1 MTLPFENDTRTI
13 IHGLAKADLKTHKL
27 KTFLTATIIVLATCL
42 MATIFSVLVNDALDQ
57 ANQAPYHAMYR
68 AVNEDTKTTLQS
80 DKDFEAVGIYKSFGN
95 QVDRDGRTDLAYMD
109 EQALA
114 FMGFRLVDGVIP
126 DSENE
131 VLVSETYLKNRALSV
146 GDTFRFAYVDSLTN
160 EEREEEFTVC
170 GTIQNKEQER
180 GEQFY
185 VVTSNSFQMKYAQ
198 QYSQI
203 TSDFSTETAATVDV
217 LVLLNSDYSST
228 GSDTQKDFLK
238 SKGESAGI
246 PSFDVI
252 INESY
257 IDGVYFDGTVI
268 AAVIFFSWRLFV
280 AFFLMFASSFVIY
293 SIFYIS
299 IVNSMPMYAQLIS
312 LGTTQKQLRRFLNTQ
327 GNMLAVRFIPLGALI
342 SILLIVLISGVQWL
356 LYDALITLFAIL
368 LIYVVI
374 KFALRKPAKL
384 LANASPIEAMKFR
397 DGETAGSHK
406 ALKQITPDSLAKS
419 NLHTNRKKN
428 RMSIISLSISGTLM
442 IALAIFV
449 SSINLPA
456 MIRQS
461 YPMDEDF
468 QIGIQMDN
476 FYERFPTIIQ
486 NNPLSD
492 ELMGQITDIP
502 GVQKIILD
510 ECVIGRLVESA
521 VNYTSLEDNLELL
534 NSLSPE
540 LIANV
545 SEIVSGT
552 VSYDDLGTN
561 EIVINKYRTDRS
573 ELNYGDLQV
582 GDSLTFRFE
591 VGGQTIEE
599 TFTVAGIAYFPST
612 GLFYCTQE
620 AIEQISPYNNTTHI
634 SIFCDKN
641 YTESVKDRL
650 ASLISGN
657 PNLRLK
663 VYSEEYSMIAGF
675 INVTMSSLYAISAF
689 VVIFGLLN
697 MINML
702 INSAIIRKRE
712 FALLQAVGMTN
723 RQLRKMLYREG
734 MSVSIKSALLAAAFG
749 ITIGGLLCY
758 LANKVMALKF
768 VIFAIDPLPV
778 LLFAAV
784 LIGLQILVSYCI
796 CRSIEKTSLIENL
809 RAE

>member
-1 MTLPFENDTRTI
+1 MTLPFENDTRRI

-27 KTFLTATIIVLATCL
+27 KTFLTAIIIILATCL

-268 AAVIFFSWRLFV
+268 AAVIFFTI
-280 AFFLMFASSFVIY
+280 FLMFASSFVIY

-419 NLHTNRKKN
+419 NLYTNRKKN

-449 SSINLPA
+449 SAINLPA

-510 ECVIGRLVESA
+510 ECVMGRLVESA

-749 ITIGGLLCY
+749 ITIGGLLCF

>member
-1 MTLPFENDTRTI
+1 MTLPFENDTRRI

-27 KTFLTATIIVLATCL
+27 KTFLTAIIIILATCL

-268 AAVIFFSWRLFV
+268 AAVIFFTI
-280 AFFLMFASSFVIY
+280 FLMFASSFVIY

-442 IALAIFV
+442 IALAILV

-486 NNPLSD
+486 NNPLSG

-502 GVQKIILD
+502 GVQKIVLD

-521 VNYTSLEDNLELL
+521 VNYTSPEDNLELL

-545 SEIVSGT
+545 SEIASGT

-591 VGGQTIEE
+591 VGGQIIEE

-641 YTESVKDRL
+641 YTEPVKDRL

-675 INVTMSSLYAISAF
+675 INVTMSSLYAVSAF

-768 VIFAIDPLPV
+768 VIFAIVPLPV

>member
-1 MTLPFENDTRTI
+1 
-13 IHGLAKADLKTHKL
+13 
-27 KTFLTATIIVLATCL
+27 
-42 MATIFSVLVNDALDQ
+42 
-57 ANQAPYHAMYR
+57 
-68 AVNEDTKTTLQS
+68 
-80 DKDFEAVGIYKSFGN
+80 
-95 QVDRDGRTDLAYMD
+95 MD
-109 EQALA
+109 EQTLA
-114 FMGFRLVDGVIP
+114 FMGFQLVEGVIP
-126 DSENE
+126 DNENE

-146 GDTFRFAYVDSLTN
+146 GDTFLFAYVDSLSN
-160 EEREEEFTVC
+160 QEREEEFTVC

-185 VVTSNSFQMKYAQ
+185 VVTSDRFRMKYAQ

-203 TSDFSTETAATVDV
+203 TSDFSTETATTVDI

-268 AAVIFFSWRLFV
+268 AAVIFFTI
-280 AFFLMFASSFVIY
+280 FLMFASSFVIY

-356 LYDALITLFAIL
+356 LYDAIITLFAIL

-406 ALKQITPDSLAKS
+406 ELKQITPDSLAKS

-442 IALAIFV
+442 IALAILV

-456 MIRQS
+456 MIQQS

-476 FYERFPTIIQ
+476 FYERFPTVIQ

-492 ELMGQITDIP
+492 DLEAQISKIP
-502 GVQKIILD
+502 GVEKIIRD
-510 ECVIGRLVESA
+510 ECIVGHLVGSK
-521 VNYTSLEDNLELL
+521 VRYDMSEDNMETV

-620 AIEQISPYNNTTHI
+620 AMEQISPYNNTTHI

-641 YTESVKDRL
+641 DTEPVKDRL

>member
-1 MTLPFENDTRTI
+1 MTLPFENDTRRI

-27 KTFLTATIIVLATCL
+27 KTFLTAIIIILATCL

-109 EQALA
+109 EQTLA

-268 AAVIFFSWRLFV
+268 AAVIFFTI
-280 AFFLMFASSFVIY
+280 FLMFASSFVIY

-486 NNPLSD
+486 NNPLSG

-502 GVQKIILD
+502 GVQKIVLD

-521 VNYTSLEDNLELL
+521 VNYTSPEDNLELL

-545 SEIVSGT
+545 SEIASGT

>member
-1 MTLPFENDTRTI
+1 M
-13 IHGLAKADLKTHKL
+13 
-27 KTFLTATIIVLATCL
+27 
-42 MATIFSVLVNDALDQ
+42 
-57 ANQAPYHAMYR
+57 
-68 AVNEDTKTTLQS
+68 
-80 DKDFEAVGIYKSFGN
+80 
-95 QVDRDGRTDLAYMD
+95 
-109 EQALA
+109 
-114 FMGFRLVDGVIP
+114 
-126 DSENE
+126 
-131 VLVSETYLKNRALSV
+131 

-268 AAVIFFSWRLFV
+268 AAVIFFTI
-280 AFFLMFASSFVIY
+280 FLMFASSFVIY

-419 NLHTNRKKN
+419 NLYTNRKKN

-476 FYERFPTIIQ
+476 FYERFPTILQ

-510 ECVIGRLVESA
+510 ECVMGRLVESA

-749 ITIGGLLCY
+749 ITIGGLRCY

>member
-1 MTLPFENDTRTI
+1 MTLPFENDTRRI

-114 FMGFRLVDGVIP
+114 FMGFRLVDGVIL

-268 AAVIFFSWRLFV
+268 AAVIFFTI
-280 AFFLMFASSFVIY
+280 FLMFASSFVIY

>member
-1 MTLPFENDTRTI
+1 MTLPFENDTRRI

-27 KTFLTATIIVLATCL
+27 KTFLTAIIIVLATCL

-268 AAVIFFSWRLFV
+268 AAVIFFTI
-280 AFFLMFASSFVIY
+280 FLMFASSFVIY

-419 NLHTNRKKN
+419 NLYTNRKKN

-510 ECVIGRLVESA
+510 ECVMGRLVESA

>member
-1 MTLPFENDTRTI
+1 M
-13 IHGLAKADLKTHKL
+13 
-27 KTFLTATIIVLATCL
+27 
-42 MATIFSVLVNDALDQ
+42 
-57 ANQAPYHAMYR
+57 
-68 AVNEDTKTTLQS
+68 
-80 DKDFEAVGIYKSFGN
+80 
-95 QVDRDGRTDLAYMD
+95 
-109 EQALA
+109 
-114 FMGFRLVDGVIP
+114 
-126 DSENE
+126 
-131 VLVSETYLKNRALSV
+131 
-146 GDTFRFAYVDSLTN
+146 
-160 EEREEEFTVC
+160 
-170 GTIQNKEQER
+170 
-180 GEQFY
+180 
-185 VVTSNSFQMKYAQ
+185 
-198 QYSQI
+198 
-203 TSDFSTETAATVDV
+203 
-217 LVLLNSDYSST
+217 
-228 GSDTQKDFLK
+228 K

-268 AAVIFFSWRLFV
+268 AAVIFFTI
-280 AFFLMFASSFVIY
+280 FLMFASSFVIY

-327 GNMLAVRFIPLGALI
+327 GNMLAVRFIPLRALI

-419 NLHTNRKKN
+419 NLYTNRKKN

-510 ECVIGRLVESA
+510 ECVMGRLVESA

>member
-1 MTLPFENDTRTI
+1 MTLPFENDTRRI

-27 KTFLTATIIVLATCL
+27 KTFLTAIIIILATCL
-42 MATIFSVLVNDALDQ
+42 MATIFSVLVNDALSQ

-68 AVNEDTKTTLQS
+68 AVNEDTKTSFQS

-268 AAVIFFSWRLFV
+268 AAVIFFTI
-280 AFFLMFASSFVIY
+280 FLMFASSFVIY

-419 NLHTNRKKN
+419 NLYTNRKKN

-510 ECVIGRLVESA
+510 ECVMGRLVESA

>member
-1 MTLPFENDTRTI
+1 MTLPFENDTRRI

-27 KTFLTATIIVLATCL
+27 KTFLTAIIIILATCL
-42 MATIFSVLVNDALDQ
+42 MATIFSVLVNDALSQ

-68 AVNEDTKTTLQS
+68 AVNEDTKTSFQS

-109 EQALA
+109 EQTLA
-114 FMGFRLVDGVIP
+114 FMGFQLVDGVIP
-126 DSENE
+126 DNENE

-146 GDTFRFAYVDSLTN
+146 GDTFLFAYVDSLSN
-160 EEREEEFTVC
+160 QEREEEFTVC

-185 VVTSNSFQMKYAQ
+185 VVTSDRFRMKYAQ

-203 TSDFSTETAATVDV
+203 TSDFSTETATTVDI

-268 AAVIFFSWRLFV
+268 AAVIFFTI
-280 AFFLMFASSFVIY
+280 FLMFASSFVIY

-356 LYDALITLFAIL
+356 LYDAIITLFAIL

-406 ALKQITPDSLAKS
+406 ELKQITPDSLAKS

-442 IALAIFV
+442 IALAILV

-456 MIRQS
+456 MIQQS

-476 FYERFPTIIQ
+476 FYERFPTVIQ

-492 ELMGQITDIP
+492 DLEAQISKIP
-502 GVQKIILD
+502 GVEKIIRD
-510 ECVIGRLVESA
+510 ECIVGHLVGSK
-521 VNYTSLEDNLELL
+521 VRYDMSEDNMETV

-641 YTESVKDRL
+641 DTEPVKDRL

>member
-1 MTLPFENDTRTI
+1 MTLPFENDTSKV

-27 KTFLTATIIVLATCL
+27 KTFLTAIIIILATCL
-42 MATIFSVLVNDALDQ
+42 MATIFSVLVNDALSQ

-68 AVNEDTKTTLQS
+68 AVNEDTKTIFQS

-95 QVDRDGRTDLAYMD
+95 QVDSDGRTDLAYMD
-109 EQALA
+109 EQALT
-114 FMGFRLVDGVIP
+114 FMGFQLVDGVIP

-146 GDTFRFAYVDSLTN
+146 GDTFLFAYVDSLTN
-160 EEREEEFTVC
+160 EKREEEFTVC

-268 AAVIFFSWRLFV
+268 AAVIFFTI
-280 AFFLMFASSFVIY
+280 FLMFASSFVIY

-419 NLHTNRKKN
+419 NLYTNRKKN

-510 ECVIGRLVESA
+510 ECVMGRLVESA

>member
-1 MTLPFENDTRTI
+1 MTLPFENDTRRI

-27 KTFLTATIIVLATCL
+27 KTFLTAIIIILATCL

-268 AAVIFFSWRLFV
+268 AAVIFFTI
-280 AFFLMFASSFVIY
+280 FLMFASSFVIY

-442 IALAIFV
+442 IALAILV

-510 ECVIGRLVESA
+510 ECVMGRLVESV

>member
-1 MTLPFENDTRTI
+1 MTLPFENDTRRI

-27 KTFLTATIIVLATCL
+27 KTFLIAIIIVLATCL

-57 ANQAPYHAMYR
+57 ANQAPYHAMYQ

-109 EQALA
+109 EQTLD
-114 FMGFRLVDGVIP
+114 FMRFRLVDGVIP

-185 VVTSNSFQMKYAQ
+185 VVTSDRFRMKYAQ

-203 TSDFSTETAATVDV
+203 TSDFSAETAATVDV
-217 LVLLNSDYSST
+217 LVLLNSDYSSI

-268 AAVIFFSWRLFV
+268 AAVIFFTI
-280 AFFLMFASSFVIY
+280 FLMFASSFVIY

-397 DGETAGSHK
+397 DGETAGFHK

-419 NLHTNRKKN
+419 NLHINRKKN

-442 IALAIFV
+442 IALAILV

-510 ECVIGRLVESA
+510 ECVMGRLVESA
-521 VNYTSLEDNLELL
+521 VNYTLPEDNLELL

-620 AIEQISPYNNTTHI
+620 AIKQISPYNNTTHI

-657 PNLRLK
+657 PNLRIK

-702 INSAIIRKRE
+702 INSAIIHKRE

-768 VIFAIDPLPV
+768 VIFSIDPLPV

>member
-1 MTLPFENDTRTI
+1 VEDMTLPFENDTRRI

-268 AAVIFFSWRLFV
+268 AAVIFFTI
-280 AFFLMFASSFVIY
+280 FLMFASSFVIY

-419 NLHTNRKKN
+419 NLYTNRKKN

-510 ECVIGRLVESA
+510 ECVMGRLVESA

>member
-1 MTLPFENDTRTI
+1 MTLPFENDTRRI

-27 KTFLTATIIVLATCL
+27 KTFLTAIIIILATCL

-109 EQALA
+109 EQTLA

-185 VVTSNSFQMKYAQ
+185 VVTSNSFRMKYAQ

-203 TSDFSTETAATVDV
+203 TSDFSTETPATVDV

-268 AAVIFFSWRLFV
+268 AAVIFFTI
-280 AFFLMFASSFVIY
+280 FLMFASSFVIY

-442 IALAIFV
+442 IALAILV

-486 NNPLSD
+486 NNPLSG

-502 GVQKIILD
+502 GVQKIVLD

-521 VNYTSLEDNLELL
+521 VNYTSPEDNLELL

-545 SEIVSGT
+545 SEIASGT

-591 VGGQTIEE
+591 VGGQIIEE

-641 YTESVKDRL
+641 YTEPVKDRL

-675 INVTMSSLYAISAF
+675 INVTMSSLYAVSAF

>member
-1 MTLPFENDTRTI
+1 MTLPFENDTSKV

-27 KTFLTATIIVLATCL
+27 KTFLTAIIIILATCL
-42 MATIFSVLVNDALDQ
+42 MATIFSVLVNDALSQ

-68 AVNEDTKTTLQS
+68 AVNEDTKTIFQS

-95 QVDRDGRTDLAYMD
+95 QVDSDGRTDLAYMD
-109 EQALA
+109 EQALT
-114 FMGFRLVDGVIP
+114 FMGFQLVDGVIP

-146 GDTFRFAYVDSLTN
+146 GDTFLFAYVDSLTN
-160 EEREEEFTVC
+160 EKREEEFTVC

-185 VVTSNSFQMKYAQ
+185 VVTSDRFRMKYAQ

-203 TSDFSTETAATVDV
+203 TSDFSTETATTVDV

-252 INESY
+252 INEGY

-268 AAVIFFSWRLFV
+268 VAVIFFTI
-280 AFFLMFASSFVIY
+280 FLMFASSFVIY

-299 IVNSMPMYAQLIS
+299 IVNSMPIYAQLIS

-342 SILLIVLISGVQWL
+342 SILLIVLISGIQWL
-356 LYDALITLFAIL
+356 LYDALITLFTIL

-374 KFALRKPAKL
+374 KFALRKPANL

-397 DGETAGSHK
+397 DGETAGSHR

-442 IALAIFV
+442 IALAILV

-492 ELMGQITDIP
+492 GLMGQITDIP
-502 GVQKIILD
+502 GVQKIVLD
-510 ECVIGRLVESA
+510 ECVMGRLVESV
-521 VNYTSLEDNLELL
+521 VNYTSPEDNLELL

-545 SEIVSGT
+545 SEVVSGT
-552 VSYDDLGTN
+552 VSYDSLGTN
-561 EIVINKYRTDRS
+561 EIVINQYRTDRS

-582 GDSLTFRFE
+582 GDTLTFSFE
-591 VGGQTIEE
+591 VSGQTIEE
-599 TFTVAGIAYFPST
+599 TFTVVGIAYFPST

-758 LANKVMALKF
+758 LANKIMALKF
-768 VIFAIDPLPV
+768 VIFAIDPFPV

-796 CRSIEKTSLIENL
+796 CRSIERTSLIENL

>member
-1 MTLPFENDTRTI
+1 MTLPFENDTRRI

-27 KTFLTATIIVLATCL
+27 KTFLTAIIIILATCL

-109 EQALA
+109 EQTLA
-114 FMGFRLVDGVIP
+114 FMGFRLVDSVIP

-185 VVTSNSFQMKYAQ
+185 VVTSNSFRMKYAQ

-268 AAVIFFSWRLFV
+268 AAVIFFTI
-280 AFFLMFASSFVIY
+280 FLMFASSFVIY

-442 IALAIFV
+442 IALAILV

-486 NNPLSD
+486 NNPLSG

-502 GVQKIILD
+502 GVQKIVLD

-521 VNYTSLEDNLELL
+521 VNYTSPEDNLELL

-545 SEIVSGT
+545 SEIASGT

-591 VGGQTIEE
+591 VGGQIIEE

-641 YTESVKDRL
+641 YTEPVKDRL

-675 INVTMSSLYAISAF
+675 INVTMSSLYAVSAF

>member
-1 MTLPFENDTRTI
+1 MTLPFENDTRRI

-268 AAVIFFSWRLFV
+268 AAVIFFTI
-280 AFFLMFASSFVIY
+280 FLMFASSFVIY

-384 LANASPIEAMKFR
+384 LANASLIEAMKFR

-419 NLHTNRKKN
+419 NLYTNRKKN

-510 ECVIGRLVESA
+510 ECVMGRLVESA

>member
-1 MTLPFENDTRTI
+1 MTLPFENDTRRI

-27 KTFLTATIIVLATCL
+27 KTFLTAIIIILATCL

-146 GDTFRFAYVDSLTN
+146 GDTFRFAYDDSLTN

-268 AAVIFFSWRLFV
+268 AAVIFFTI
-280 AFFLMFASSFVIY
+280 FLMFASSFVIY

-510 ECVIGRLVESA
+510 ECVMGRLVESA

-545 SEIVSGT
+545 SEIASGT

>member
-1 MTLPFENDTRTI
+1 MALPFENDTSKT

-27 KTFLTATIIVLATCL
+27 KTFLTAIVIILATCL
-42 MATIFSVLVNDALDQ
+42 MATIFSVLVNDALSQ

-68 AVNEDTKTTLQS
+68 AVNEDTKTSFQS

-109 EQALA
+109 EQTLT
-114 FMGFRLVDGVIP
+114 FMGFQLVDGVIP
-126 DSENE
+126 DNENE
-131 VLVSETYLKNRALSV
+131 VLVSETYLKNRALLV
-146 GDTFRFAYVDSLTN
+146 GDTFLFAYVDSLTN

-185 VVTSNSFQMKYAQ
+185 VVTSDRFRMKYAQ

-203 TSDFSTETAATVDV
+203 TSDFSTETATTVDV

-268 AAVIFFSWRLFV
+268 AAVIFFTI
-280 AFFLMFASSFVIY
+280 FLMFASSFVIY

-342 SILLIVLISGVQWL
+342 SILLIVLISGVQWF
-356 LYDALITLFAIL
+356 LYDVLITLFAIL
-368 LIYVVI
+368 LVYVVI

-397 DGETAGSHK
+397 DGETGGSHK
-406 ALKQITPDSLAKS
+406 ELKQITPDSLAKS

-442 IALAIFV
+442 IALAILV

-456 MIRQS
+456 MIQQS

-476 FYERFPTIIQ
+476 FYERFPTVIQ

-492 ELMGQITDIP
+492 DLEASISKIP
-502 GVQKIILD
+502 GVEKIIRD
-510 ECVIGRLVESA
+510 ECIVGHLVGSK
-521 VNYTSLEDNLELL
+521 VRYDMSEDNMETV

-545 SEIVSGT
+545 SEVVSGT
-552 VSYDDLGTN
+552 VSYDSLGTN
-561 EIVINKYRTDRS
+561 EIVINQYRTDRS

-582 GDSLTFRFE
+582 GDTLTFRFE
-591 VGGQTIEE
+591 VGEQTIEE

-641 YTESVKDRL
+641 DTESVKDRL

-697 MINML
+697 MVNML

-734 MSVSIKSALLAAAFG
+734 MSVSIKSALLAAFFG

-768 VIFAIDPLPV
+768 VIFVIDPLPV

>member
-1 MTLPFENDTRTI
+1 MTLPFENDTRRI

-27 KTFLTATIIVLATCL
+27 KTFLTAIIIILATCL

-109 EQALA
+109 EQTLA

-185 VVTSNSFQMKYAQ
+185 VVTSNSFRMKYAQ

-268 AAVIFFSWRLFV
+268 AAVIFFTI
-280 AFFLMFASSFVIY
+280 FLMFASSFVIY

-442 IALAIFV
+442 IALAILV

-486 NNPLSD
+486 NNPLSG

-502 GVQKIILD
+502 GVQKIVLD

-521 VNYTSLEDNLELL
+521 VNYTSPEDNLELL

-545 SEIVSGT
+545 SEIASGT

-591 VGGQTIEE
+591 VGGQIIEE

-675 INVTMSSLYAISAF
+675 INVTMSSLYAVSAF

>member
-1 MTLPFENDTRTI
+1 
-13 IHGLAKADLKTHKL
+13 
-27 KTFLTATIIVLATCL
+27 
-42 MATIFSVLVNDALDQ
+42 
-57 ANQAPYHAMYR
+57 
-68 AVNEDTKTTLQS
+68 
-80 DKDFEAVGIYKSFGN
+80 
-95 QVDRDGRTDLAYMD
+95 
-109 EQALA
+109 
-114 FMGFRLVDGVIP
+114 
-126 DSENE
+126 
-131 VLVSETYLKNRALSV
+131 
-146 GDTFRFAYVDSLTN
+146 
-160 EEREEEFTVC
+160 
-170 GTIQNKEQER
+170 
-180 GEQFY
+180 
-185 VVTSNSFQMKYAQ
+185 
-198 QYSQI
+198 
-203 TSDFSTETAATVDV
+203 
-217 LVLLNSDYSST
+217 
-228 GSDTQKDFLK
+228 
-238 SKGESAGI
+238 
-246 PSFDVI
+246 
-252 INESY
+252 
-257 IDGVYFDGTVI
+257 
-268 AAVIFFSWRLFV
+268 
-280 AFFLMFASSFVIY
+280 
-293 SIFYIS
+293 
-299 IVNSMPMYAQLIS
+299 MPMYAQLIS

-510 ECVIGRLVESA
+510 ECVMGRLVESV

-552 VSYDDLGTN
+552 VSYDDLSTN

>member
-1 MTLPFENDTRTI
+1 MTLPFENDTRRI

-27 KTFLTATIIVLATCL
+27 KTFLTAIIIILATCL

-109 EQALA
+109 EQTLA

-268 AAVIFFSWRLFV
+268 AAVIFFTI
-280 AFFLMFASSFVIY
+280 FLMFASSFVIY

-486 NNPLSD
+486 NNPLSG

-510 ECVIGRLVESA
+510 ECVMGRLVESA
-521 VNYTSLEDNLELL
+521 VNYTSPEDNLELL

-545 SEIVSGT
+545 SEIASGT

>member
-1 MTLPFENDTRTI
+1 MTLPFENDTRRI

-27 KTFLTATIIVLATCL
+27 KTFLTAIIIILATCL

-109 EQALA
+109 EQTLA

-146 GDTFRFAYVDSLTN
+146 GDAFLFAYVDSLTN

-170 GTIQNKEQER
+170 GTIQNKEQKR

-185 VVTSNSFQMKYAQ
+185 VVTSNSFRMKYAQ

-203 TSDFSTETAATVDV
+203 TSDFSTETATTVDV

-268 AAVIFFSWRLFV
+268 AAVIFFTI
-280 AFFLMFASSFVIY
+280 FLMFASSFVIY

-397 DGETAGSHK
+397 DGENAGSHK

-442 IALAIFV
+442 IALAILV

-486 NNPLSD
+486 NNPLSG

-502 GVQKIILD
+502 GVQKIVLD

-521 VNYTSLEDNLELL
+521 VNYTSPEDNLELL

-545 SEIVSGT
+545 SEIASGT

-591 VGGQTIEE
+591 VGGQIIEE

-641 YTESVKDRL
+641 YTEPVKDRL

-675 INVTMSSLYAISAF
+675 INVTMSSLYAVSAF

>member
-1 MTLPFENDTRTI
+1 
-13 IHGLAKADLKTHKL
+13 
-27 KTFLTATIIVLATCL
+27 
-42 MATIFSVLVNDALDQ
+42 
-57 ANQAPYHAMYR
+57 
-68 AVNEDTKTTLQS
+68 
-80 DKDFEAVGIYKSFGN
+80 
-95 QVDRDGRTDLAYMD
+95 
-109 EQALA
+109 
-114 FMGFRLVDGVIP
+114 
-126 DSENE
+126 
-131 VLVSETYLKNRALSV
+131 
-146 GDTFRFAYVDSLTN
+146 
-160 EEREEEFTVC
+160 
-170 GTIQNKEQER
+170 
-180 GEQFY
+180 
-185 VVTSNSFQMKYAQ
+185 
-198 QYSQI
+198 
-203 TSDFSTETAATVDV
+203 
-217 LVLLNSDYSST
+217 
-228 GSDTQKDFLK
+228 
-238 SKGESAGI
+238 
-246 PSFDVI
+246 
-252 INESY
+252 
-257 IDGVYFDGTVI
+257 
-268 AAVIFFSWRLFV
+268 
-280 AFFLMFASSFVIY
+280 
-293 SIFYIS
+293 
-299 IVNSMPMYAQLIS
+299 
-312 LGTTQKQLRRFLNTQ
+312 
-327 GNMLAVRFIPLGALI
+327 MLAVRFIPLGALI

-442 IALAIFV
+442 IALAILV

-502 GVQKIILD
+502 GVQKIVLD

-521 VNYTSLEDNLELL
+521 VNYTSPEDNLELL

-591 VGGQTIEE
+591 VGGQIIEE

-641 YTESVKDRL
+641 YTEPVKDRL

-675 INVTMSSLYAISAF
+675 INVTMSSLYAVSAF

>member
-1 MTLPFENDTRTI
+1 MTLPFENDTRRI

-27 KTFLTATIIVLATCL
+27 KTFLTAIIIILATCL

-109 EQALA
+109 EQTLA

-268 AAVIFFSWRLFV
+268 AAVIFFTI
-280 AFFLMFASSFVIY
+280 FLMFASSFVIY

-419 NLHTNRKKN
+419 NLYTNRKKN

-442 IALAIFV
+442 IALAILV

-486 NNPLSD
+486 NNPLSG

-502 GVQKIILD
+502 GVQKIVLD

-521 VNYTSLEDNLELL
+521 VNYTSPEDNLELL

-545 SEIVSGT
+545 SEIASGT

-591 VGGQTIEE
+591 VGGQIIEE

-641 YTESVKDRL
+641 YTEPVKDRL

-675 INVTMSSLYAISAF
+675 INVTMSSLYAVSAF

>member
-1 MTLPFENDTRTI
+1 MTLPFENDTRRI

-257 IDGVYFDGTVI
+257 IYGVYFDGTVI
-268 AAVIFFSWRLFV
+268 AAVIFFTI
-280 AFFLMFASSFVIY
+280 FLMFASSFVIY

-419 NLHTNRKKN
+419 NLYTNRKKN

-510 ECVIGRLVESA
+510 ECVMGRLVESA

>member
-1 MTLPFENDTRTI
+1 MTLPFENDTRRI

-42 MATIFSVLVNDALDQ
+42 MATIFSVLVNDALGQ

-185 VVTSNSFQMKYAQ
+185 VVTSDRFRMKYAQ

-268 AAVIFFSWRLFV
+268 AAVIFFTI
-280 AFFLMFASSFVIY
+280 FLMFASSFVIY

-312 LGTTQKQLRRFLNTQ
+312 LGTTQKQLRQFLNTQ

-397 DGETAGSHK
+397 DGENAGSHK
-406 ALKQITPDSLAKS
+406 ELKQITPDSLAKS

-442 IALAIFV
+442 IALAILV

-456 MIRQS
+456 MIQQS

-521 VNYTSLEDNLELL
+521 VNYTSPEDNLELL

>member
-1 MTLPFENDTRTI
+1 MTLPFENDTRRI

-268 AAVIFFSWRLFV
+268 AAVIFFTI
-280 AFFLMFASSFVIY
+280 FLMFASSFVIY

-419 NLHTNRKKN
+419 NLHTNRKKD

-468 QIGIQMDN
+468 QIGIQN
-476 FYERFPTIIQ
+476 RCCQRCP
-486 NNPLSD
+486 
-492 ELMGQITDIP
+492 
-502 GVQKIILD
+502 
-510 ECVIGRLVESA
+510 
-521 VNYTSLEDNLELL
+521 
-534 NSLSPE
+534 
-540 LIANV
+540 
-545 SEIVSGT
+545 
-552 VSYDDLGTN
+552 
-561 EIVINKYRTDRS
+561 
-573 ELNYGDLQV
+573 
-582 GDSLTFRFE
+582 
-591 VGGQTIEE
+591 
-599 TFTVAGIAYFPST
+599 
-612 GLFYCTQE
+612 
-620 AIEQISPYNNTTHI
+620 
-634 SIFCDKN
+634 
-641 YTESVKDRL
+641 
-650 ASLISGN
+650 
-657 PNLRLK
+657 
-663 VYSEEYSMIAGF
+663 
-675 INVTMSSLYAISAF
+675 
-689 VVIFGLLN
+689 
-697 MINML
+697 
-702 INSAIIRKRE
+702 
-712 FALLQAVGMTN
+712 FARV
-723 RQLRKMLYREG
+723 RP
-734 MSVSIKSALLAAAFG
+734 
-749 ITIGGLLCY
+749 C
-758 LANKVMALKF
+758 
-768 VIFAIDPLPV
+768 P
-778 LLFAAV
+778 
-784 LIGLQILVSYCI
+784 
-796 CRSIEKTSLIENL
+796 
-809 RAE
+809 

>member
-1 MTLPFENDTRTI
+1 MTLPFENDTRRI

-27 KTFLTATIIVLATCL
+27 KTFLTAIIIILATCL

-109 EQALA
+109 EQTLA

-268 AAVIFFSWRLFV
+268 AAVIFFTI
-280 AFFLMFASSFVIY
+280 FLMFASSFVIY

-419 NLHTNRKKN
+419 NLYTNRKKN

-510 ECVIGRLVESA
+510 ECVMGRLVESA

-591 VGGQTIEE
+591 VGGQIIEE

-675 INVTMSSLYAISAF
+675 INVTMSSLYAVSAF

>member
-1 MTLPFENDTRTI
+1 MTLPFENDTRRI
-13 IHGLAKADLKTHKL
+13 MHGLAKADLKTHKL
-27 KTFLTATIIVLATCL
+27 KTFLTAIIIVLATCL

-68 AVNEDTKTTLQS
+68 AVNEDTKTTFQS

-95 QVDRDGRTDLAYMD
+95 QVDRDGRTDLVYID
-109 EQALA
+109 EQAMA
-114 FMGFRLVDGVIP
+114 FMEFQLKDGVIP
-126 DSENE
+126 ENENE
-131 VLVSETYLKNRALSV
+131 VLVSETYLKDHALSV
-146 GDTFRFAYVDSLTN
+146 GDTFLFAYVDSLTN
-160 EEREEEFTVC
+160 EEREEDFTVC
-170 GTIQNKEQER
+170 GIIQNKEQER
-180 GEQFY
+180 GKQFY
-185 VVTSNSFQMKYAQ
+185 VVTSDCFRMKYAQ

-203 TSDFSTETAATVDV
+203 TSDFSTETATTVDV

-246 PSFDVI
+246 PSLDVI

-257 IDGVYFDGTVI
+257 IDGVYMDGTVI
-268 AAVIFFSWRLFV
+268 AAVIFFTI
-280 AFFLMFASSFVIY
+280 FLMFASSFVIY

-327 GNMLAVRFIPLGALI
+327 GNILAVRFIPLGALI
-342 SILLIVLISGVQWL
+342 SILLIVLISGVRWL
-356 LYDALITLFAIL
+356 LYDVLITLFAVL
-368 LIYVVI
+368 LVYAVI

-384 LANASPIEAMKFR
+384 LADTSPIEAMKYR
-397 DGETAGSHK
+397 DGSSGVFHK
-406 ALKQITPDSLAKS
+406 TLKQITPDSLAKS

-442 IALAIFV
+442 IALAILV

-456 MIRQS
+456 MMRQS

-468 QIGIQMDN
+468 QIGVQMDN

-486 NNPLSD
+486 NNPLSH

-502 GVQKIILD
+502 GVQKIVLD
-510 ECVIGRLVESA
+510 ECVIGRLVESV
-521 VNYTSLEDNLELL
+521 VNYTPPEDNLELL

-540 LIANV
+540 LIANI
-545 SEIVSGT
+545 SEIVSRT

-591 VGGQTIEE
+591 VGERTIEE

-620 AIEQISPYNNTTHI
+620 AIEQISPYNNTSHI
-634 SIFCDKN
+634 SIFCDKS
-641 YTESVKDRL
+641 YTDFVRDRL

-657 PNLRLK
+657 PNLRIK
-663 VYSEEYSMIAGF
+663 VYSEEHSMIAGF
-675 INVTMSSLYAISAF
+675 INATMSSLYAISAF

-697 MINML
+697 MVNML

-734 MSVSIKSALLAAAFG
+734 MSVSIKSALLAAVFG
-749 ITIGGLLCY
+749 IAIGGLLCY

-768 VIFAIDPLPV
+768 VIFTIDPLPV

-809 RAE
+809 RTE

>member
-1 MTLPFENDTRTI
+1 MTLPFENDTRRI

-268 AAVIFFSWRLFV
+268 AAVIFFTI
-280 AFFLMFASSFVIY
+280 FLMFASSFVIY

-397 DGETAGSHK
+397 DGASSGFHK
-406 ALKQITPDSLAKS
+406 ALKQITPDLLAKS

-510 ECVIGRLVESA
+510 ECVMGRLVESA

>member
-1 MTLPFENDTRTI
+1 MTLPFENDTRRI

-68 AVNEDTKTTLQS
+68 AVNEDTKTIFQS

-268 AAVIFFSWRLFV
+268 AAVIFFTI
-280 AFFLMFASSFVIY
+280 FLMFASSFVIY

-419 NLHTNRKKN
+419 NLYTNRKKN

-510 ECVIGRLVESA
+510 ECVMGRLVESA